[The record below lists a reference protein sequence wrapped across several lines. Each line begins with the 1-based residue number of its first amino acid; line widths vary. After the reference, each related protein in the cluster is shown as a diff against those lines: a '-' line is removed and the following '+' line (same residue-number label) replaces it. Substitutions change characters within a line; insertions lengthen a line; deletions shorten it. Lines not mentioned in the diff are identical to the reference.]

1 MSRLNSSLLIAVLTG
16 TLMAGAAYGQAT
28 SPPAGSAPA
37 ATTQTDRAPADSKAA
52 ADRKA
57 AAQKAAADRKAASDA
72 KAKADPSMWDQ
83 TKDMTRKQ
91 WNEAKKKWATEKQQ
105 WRDCNNQAKR
115 EKLSAP
121 KSWSFIASCM
131 TKS

>member
-1 MSRLNSSLLIAVLTG
+1 MSRLNSSLLIAMLAG
-16 TLMAGAAYGQAT
+16 TLAAGPAYAQAT
-28 SPPAGSAPA
+28 NPPAGTPQ
-37 ATTQTDRAPADSKAA
+37 ATTPSTDRVPPESKAT

-57 AAQKAAADRKAASDA
+57 ASQKAAADRKAASDA
-72 KAKADPSMWDQ
+72 KAKADPSVWDQ

-105 WRDCNNQAKR
+105 WRDCNNQAKK
-115 EKLSAP
+115 EKLAAP